1 LKKSE
6 RKDDKSVR
14 IGITDTMGSK
24 QKFDNYTNWIHRFDA
39 GIEFVTL
46 SYRRRNVDEISK
58 VDGLLLT
65 GGGDVHPRYYGMAE
79 EVARVNERDE
89 RRDEF
94 EFELIERS
102 LDADLPILG
111 ICRGMQVMNV
121 YLGGS
126 LIIDLPSSGYEDHS
140 RKEGYDSEHIV
151 RLETHSML
159 GAITGATELTV
170 NSSHHQAVDR
180 LGNGLISS
188 ATSADGVI
196 EAAEWI
202 LKDRMPFLMLVQWHP
217 ERMKDPQNPAS
228 KTIARRFLE
237 EIQYSMNKNASS
249 TSAHSIEK

>member
-1 LKKSE
+1 M
-6 RKDDKSVR
+6 R

-24 QKFDNYTNWIHRFDA
+24 QKFDNYTNWIHRFDP
-39 GIEFVTL
+39 GIESVTL
-46 SYRRRNVDEISK
+46 SYRKQNANEMSK

-65 GGGDVHPRYYGMAE
+65 GGGDVHPRYYGMAG

-94 EFELIERS
+94 EFELIERA
-102 LDADLPILG
+102 LDTDLPILG

-126 LIIDLPSSGYEDHS
+126 LILDLSSSGYENHS
-140 RKEGYDSEHIV
+140 PKEGYDSEHIIQV
-151 RLETHSML
+151 ETPSML

-180 LGNGLISS
+180 LGDGLIPS

-228 KTIARRFLE
+228 KTIAKRFLE
-237 EIQYSMNKNASS
+237 EIQYSKNKNASS